1 MTEELKN
8 KVNKIMDYCSEQA
21 DIYNNYQLSCKIMIN
36 SIYGAFGFSGFYF
49 YNPNIFPEEEYNIRL
64 EAEKILCKHFGC
76 ELIVGNYEPQVY
88 YDYVKGFENE
98 PEKGLRCDKCF
109 ELRLTDAAKKAKDL
123 GIEVFTTSM
132 VISPH
137 KNYEKLTRIGEQI
150 AHEYGVEYLSTN
162 FRKQDGFLK
171 TNQISKAL
179 HLYRQNYCGCKFA
192 MRAE

>member
-1 MTEELKN
+1 MVENQNTKCSN
-8 KVNKIMDYCSEQA
+8 KKILLHACCGICSGYPISLLQ
-21 DIYNNYQLSCKIMIN
+21 DMGYSVVV
-36 SIYGAFGFSGFYF
+36 YF

-88 YDYVKGFENE
+88 YTYVKGFENE

-123 GIEVFTTSM
+123 GIDVFTTSM

-179 HLYRQNYCGCKFA
+179 NLYRQNYCGCKFA
-192 MRAE
+192 MRVE

>member
-1 MTEELKN
+1 MLHACCG
-8 KVNKIMDYCSEQA
+8 ICSGYPISLLQ
-21 DIYNNYQLSCKIMIN
+21 DMGYSVVV
-36 SIYGAFGFSGFYF
+36 YF

-76 ELIVGNYEPQVY
+76 ELIIGNYEPQVY
-88 YDYVKGFENE
+88 YDCVKGLENE

-109 ELRLTDAAKKAKDL
+109 ELRLSNAAKKAKEL
-123 GIEVFTTSM
+123 GIDIFTTSM

-137 KNYEKLTRIGEQI
+137 KNYEKLTKIGEQI
-150 AHEYGVEYLSTN
+150 AKEYGLEYLSTN

-179 HLYRQNYCGCKFA
+179 NLYRQNYCGCKFA
-192 MRAE
+192 LRKGE